1 MKKKLQ
7 IVTMTLMMGSFA
19 TGLMGCGNSPDGD
32 GQKPYGGGDYGVMN
46 KNYGP
51 AGDGSSSRRMS
62 NTNPNI
68 DTSSRRM
75 GNTNPN
81 IDTSKRRMQN
91 N

>member
-51 AGDGSSSRRMS
+51 AGDGSSSRRRMS
-62 NTNPNI
+62 
-68 DTSSRRM
+68 
-75 GNTNPN
+75 NTNPN

>member
-1 MKKKLQ
+1 MKKNLQ
-7 IVTMTLMMGSFA
+7 IFTMILMMGSFA
-19 TGLMGCGNSPDGD
+19 IAFVGCGNSPDGD

-51 AGDGSSSRRMS
+51 AGDGSSNRRMG
-62 NTNPNI
+62 NTDPNF

-81 IDTSKRRMQN
+81 LDTSKRRMEN